1 MDTWSALRPALCAH
15 CLHVLDNMGFI
26 YPTPVQVSG
35 PLDSA
40 VFIVLVSALQRRTIP
55 LFMSHKDVAVE
66 AVHVILLLH
75 VSVWIVVL

>member
-26 YPTPVQVSG
+26 YPTPVQVSC

-40 VFIVLVSALQRRTIP
+40 VVIMLVSTLAE
-55 LFMSHKDVAVE
+55 KD
-66 AVHVILLLH
+66 HPSLH
-75 VSVWIVVL
+75 ES